1 MFAVG
6 WMLPGLSCANYPAAG
21 TPRRLLVGRLV
32 SEEEEVVC
40 CVSQVACA
48 SSVRTDAVT
57 VERTACLGWLS
68 VLVGPAVACARLA
81 ALSSPPSSL
90 APTSGAAALLQG
102 EEDVDPGAVDLSNPA
117 VRQG

>member
-1 MFAVG
+1 MMG
-6 WMLPGLSCANYPAAG
+6 
-21 TPRRLLVGRLV
+21 
-32 SEEEEVVC
+32 SEEEGGPSA
-40 CVSQVACA
+40 VSRMSTCA
-48 SSVRTDAVT
+48 SSVRTDAVS
-57 VERTACLGWLS
+57 VSNGRLSWLLS

-90 APTSGAAALLQG
+90 APSSGAAALLQG